1 MEHKINVSEPSHE
14 VTNPASDPLREG
26 LVMSLE
32 MNIGKQQNILEVG
45 PENASQDSIQG
56 NTSIRDSEVAT
67 MSVVDYTNEFKT
79 DEVFKSKNDL
89 LDWTR
94 AKGKKNNMVIVIKR
108 YDAGGVDRRRKRAR
122 ITFACE
128 RHGEYRSILRKSD
141 INDQNSDANNKKKE
155 PRNTGTKKC
164 RCPFMLKGV
173 NVGEGDEWKL
183 EKCWVYRRYGVYV
196 QNIRCILR
204 MWGVGGIMGKYVRC
218 IKIIFK

>member
-1 MEHKINVSEPSHE
+1 MEYKINVSEPLYE
-14 VTNPASDPLREG
+14 VTTPASDLLREG

-32 MNIGKQQNILEVG
+32 MNIGKRQNILEVG
-45 PENASQDSIQG
+45 PENASQVCCIQG
-56 NTSIRDSEVAT
+56 NTSIGDSEVAT
-67 MSVVDYTNEFKT
+67 TSVVDYTNAFKT

-94 AKGKKNNMVIVIKR
+94 AHGKKNNMVIVIKR
-108 YDAGGVDRRRKRAR
+108 SDARGVDRRRKRAR

-141 INDQNSDANNKKKE
+141 INDQNSDANNKKKKE

-164 RCPFMLKGV
+164 GRPFMLKGV

-183 EKCWVYRRYGVYV
+183 EVECGVYRRCGVYV

-204 MWGVGGIMGKYVRC
+204 MWGVGVLWESMWGVLR
-218 IKIIFK
+218 